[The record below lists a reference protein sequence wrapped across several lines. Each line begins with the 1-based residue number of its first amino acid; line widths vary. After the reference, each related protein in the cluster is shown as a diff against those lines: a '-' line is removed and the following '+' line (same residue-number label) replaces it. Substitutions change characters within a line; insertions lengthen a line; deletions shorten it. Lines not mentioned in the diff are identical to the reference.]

1 MPILFLIG
9 SSDGPRL
16 QPIYVVD
23 VAHSI
28 VKVLTH
34 ENMQGRIYEVG
45 GPEVVTLRDIYQLVL
60 STTGKKRFIWR
71 MYTWVAS
78 VLAFFSILFPL
89 PSQLKI
95 TFDQIRQLKVD
106 NVVSAEAKNL
116 HDIGIT
122 PTPMSAVIP
131 KMLERFR
138 K

>member
-1 MPILFLIG
+1 M
-9 SSDGPRL
+9 
-16 QPIYVVD
+16 
-23 VAHSI
+23 
-28 VKVLTH
+28 
-34 ENMQGRIYEVG
+34 
-45 GPEVVTLRDIYQLVL
+45 
-60 STTGKKRFIWR
+60 KRFIWR

-78 VLAFFSILFPL
+78 ILAFFSILFPL